1 MLWSK
6 PVVGRCC
13 VSVGDESIRHCFQVS
28 SVNKSQA
35 PVINYPGFVSS
46 GSGSVHSGIKA
57 TMYIDPTGTYKH
69 KHKHQHSLTKAY
81 THRSRCRDIL

>member
-6 PVVGRCC
+6 PVVGRCG
-13 VSVGDESIRHCFQVS
+13 VSVEDESIRHCFQAS

-35 PVINYPGFVSS
+35 PVINYPGYVSS
-46 GSGSVHSGIKA
+46 GSGSVHFGIKP
-57 TMYIDPTGTYKH
+57 TMYIDPTGTPTFSH
-69 KHKHQHSLTKAY
+69 KGLH